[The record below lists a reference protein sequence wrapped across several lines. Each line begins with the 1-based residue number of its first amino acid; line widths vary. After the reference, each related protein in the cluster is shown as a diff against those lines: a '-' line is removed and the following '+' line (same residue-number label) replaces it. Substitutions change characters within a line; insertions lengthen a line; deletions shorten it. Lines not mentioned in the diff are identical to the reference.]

1 MGSLLLFHFPLAI
14 SQESIYNVIYND
26 EKIIDYIVER
36 RTP

>member
-26 EKIIDYIVER
+26 EKYNR
-36 RTP
+36 LYC